1 MKSVNIKNLKLSQ
14 ITADPSQPRK
24 TFNEESLNELAGSIK
39 KHGVIQ
45 PITVQ
50 PLEKAYII
58 VMGERR
64 FRASKIAGKK
74 TIPCIV
80 REFSSDDVREVQ
92 IIENL
97 QREDV
102 DTIEEAEAISYL
114 IEKYSPEE
122 ISKRIG
128 RSIPFVYQR
137 VKLGQLIEPFKETVR
152 SKKLPL
158 GLAVRVAAFSAE
170 DQNIMADH
178 LGNDFMEWQ
187 VKSLISDTT
196 FDLVSAPFNLDD
208 EYLLPKAGAC
218 SVCPFNTLNN
228 GDLFGEGKAICT
240 KGNCFQAKK
249 TKSFLKLV
257 KEAKVT
263 GDIIIPDVNS
273 WNIADSKNQEI
284 IKIMESH
291 KFKVFCSY
299 QVSYL
304 KEPDKPTFEEI
315 IRDNFVDYN
324 DEEDGEE
331 ANQDFADAM
340 ETYEI
345 DFKEWEEAKENGFVN
360 GKLFNTTNYTT
371 TDVLVQLPEEGEEA
385 EINSSTV
392 PVSQKKMDEC
402 TPDEQIIKI
411 KDREKRKKEIEGGRE
426 FEEIVTSVRTNGYLD
441 KEEDVSEGEIIA
453 FCITAIQT
461 NIGWHGKDIFKNEA
475 FYSKNTKSNNYFEE
489 FKKDYHQGIF
499 NKVLRYFILNQ
510 VSLGESTAD
519 SSNGNNGFYH
529 AVKDYY
535 KTEIDLIKQ
544 AYKKREEA
552 REAKMQKRI
561 DELEEKVK
569 VLQVD

>member
-50 PLEKAYII
+50 PLEKGYII

-137 VKLGQLIEPFKETVR
+137 VKLGQLIEPFKEAVR

-196 FDLVSAPFNLDD
+196 FDLVSAPFNLND
-208 EYLLPKAGAC
+208 EDLLPKAGAC

-304 KEPDKPTFEEI
+304 KEPDKPTLEEI
-315 IRDNFVDYN
+315 IRDNFLDYN
-324 DEEDGEE
+324 EEEDGEE

-340 ETYEI
+340 ETYES
-345 DFKEWEEAKENGFVN
+345 DFKEWEEAKENGFLN
-360 GKLFNTTNYTT
+360 GKLFNTANYTT

-402 TPDEQIIKI
+402 TPEEQIIKI

-441 KEEDVSEGEIIA
+441 KEEDVSEDEIIA

-461 NIGWHGKDIFKNEA
+461 NIGWHGKDILKNEA
-475 FYSKNTKSNNYFEE
+475 FYAKNSKSKNYFEE
-489 FKKDYHQGIF
+489 FKKDYHKGIF

-519 SSNGNNGFYH
+519 SNNGNNGFYH
-529 AVKDYY
+529 SVKDYY

-561 DELEEKVK
+561 DELEEKVN
-569 VLQVD
+569 VLQVN